1 MLFWA
6 LDTKGAKIL
15 PCGSTGSARTAVPG
29 GFCPGRR
36 SAVRPSVLG
45 LPQMEIR
52 NSNFAHLKP
61 L

>member
-1 MLFWA
+1 MLLWA

-36 SAVRPSVLG
+36 SVARPSMWDGSVKILS
-45 LPQMEIR
+45 QIHFIR
-52 NSNFAHLKP
+52 Q
-61 L
+61 